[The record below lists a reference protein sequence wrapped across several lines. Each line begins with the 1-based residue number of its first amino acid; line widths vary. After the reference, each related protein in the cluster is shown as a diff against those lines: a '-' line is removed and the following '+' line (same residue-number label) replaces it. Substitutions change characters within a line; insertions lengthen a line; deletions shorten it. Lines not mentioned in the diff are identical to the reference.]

1 MTPEFAVP
9 NPLGF
14 PILSLLVFLPVAGAA
29 VTLFLRGDTVLKLWA
44 VAVTVLEA
52 VVSIALWTAF
62 QTGTHLFQFPEF
74 HDWIPTLHI
83 KYALGI
89 DGISLLLV
97 LLTTFVMP
105 LCVLCSWNYIKVRV
119 KEFLFALLVMEAAMV
134 GVFCALDL
142 VLFYVFW
149 EAMLIPMYLLI
160 AVWGGPR
167 KAYASVKFFLY
178 TLAGSV
184 LLLVAVIALY
194 LKGGTFLIPDLM
206 AQGYTFAFQFWV
218 FLAFALAFAIKVP
231 MFPFHTWL
239 PAAHVE
245 APTAGSVVLA
255 SVLLKMGTYGFLRF
269 CLPITPLATAYLGPV
284 FLWASIVS
292 ILYGG
297 FVALGQSD
305 MKRLIAYSSV
315 GHMGFVTLGI
325 FLVNQRGIEGAILQ
339 MVNHG
344 ITTGALFICVGILYE
359 RTHSRMIADNSAIGS
374 FMPVYVTFLGLFS
387 LSSLAFP
394 GTNSFVG
401 ELLVL
406 IGAFAENKV
415 LAAFAIPGAL
425 LAATYMLR
433 LLQKIIWD
441 RVSGHH
447 GHEEEHAPPAH
458 GKKGKGHGKAHGA
471 EPEAHGHGHGRHL
484 WDLDLREAGILAFL
498 SVFVFWIG
506 LHPKPF
512 LRVMD
517 ASIGHVVGQAHA
529 EASALPTGGL
539 PGLWHALFPSEAHG
553 GGHGAEA
560 GHAPATEHA
569 APATHGG
576 PSTEHAAPADQAA
589 PAEHAAPAAGQGSGH

>member
-1 MTPEFAVP
+1 MTSSFGTEYAY
-9 NPLGF
+9 
-14 PILSLLVFLPVAGAA
+14 PILSLLIFLPLAGAVVA
-29 VTLFLRGDTVLKLWA
+29 LFLRGDKVLKGWGFL
-44 VAVTVLEA
+44 VTLA
-52 VVSIALWTAF
+52 GALLSLPLYTAF
-62 QTGTHLFQFPEF
+62 DPQTHRFQFVEMA
-74 HDWIPTLHI
+74 DWIPVYKI
-83 KYALGI
+83 QYALGL

-97 LLTTFVMP
+97 LLTTFIMP
-105 LCVLCSWNYIKVRV
+105 LCILCSWNYIEKRV
-119 KEFLFALLVMEAAMV
+119 KEFVFSVLVMETAMI
-134 GVFCALDL
+134 GVFCSLDL

-167 KAYASVKFFLY
+167 KVYASIKFFLY

-194 LKGGTFLIPDLM
+194 LEQGTFFIPELM
-206 AQGYTFAFQFWV
+206 AQGYSFAFQFWV

-245 APTAGSVVLA
+245 APTAGSVILA

-269 CLPITPLATAYLGPV
+269 CLPITPAAFSYLAPV
-284 FLWASIVS
+284 FLWISIAS

-305 MKRLIAYSSV
+305 MKKLIAYSSV

-325 FLVNQRGIEGAILQ
+325 FLSNLRGIEGAILQ

-359 RTHSRMIADNSAIGS
+359 RTHSRLIADNSAVGK
-374 FMPVYVTFLGLFS
+374 FMPLYVTFLGIFS

-401 ELLVL
+401 ELFVL
-406 IGAFAENKV
+406 IGAFSQWKL

-441 RVSGHH
+441 RDD
-447 GHEEEHAPPAH
+447 GHEP
-458 GKKGKGHGKAHGA
+458 
-471 EPEAHGHGHGRHL
+471 HGHGEEAHHGEEGHGHRHL
-484 WDLDLREAGILAFL
+484 FDLDLREFGTLAFL
-498 SVFVFWIG
+498 TVFVFWIG
-506 LHPKPF
+506 LNPRPF
-512 LRVMD
+512 LQVMD
-517 ASIGHVVGQAHA
+517 ASVQNAIALAQAQPA
-529 EASALPTGGL
+529 VEVPQGGL
-539 PGLWHALFPSEAHG
+539 PGLWRALFPSTPHG
-553 GGHGAEA
+553 EHGAPHGEA
-560 GHAPATEHA
+560 GGGHAPAQGHGEEA
-569 APATHGG
+569 AH
-576 PSTEHAAPADQAA
+576 
-589 PAEHAAPAAGQGSGH
+589 